1 MANQI
6 EFEKTVAEFQKI
18 EDARDQ
24 LWDRAKVLID
34 SGFEVEAYILILA
47 TWNFAGFRYV
57 MKDFD
62 LREFQKVINL
72 INPIFKKLENTQFE
86 NIDFANNSVAPDIKY
101 IYVQLKKIAKQTG
114 ASKIMALKNSRLFVM
129 WDTEIRKIYEIDNK
143 SEADDYIQFL
153 SKMQKT
159 DMPGTFNAGATLGPV
174 NPVRSKTSKM
184 SADVQA
190 HRTSNGV
197 NETNMARI
205 WNHSTGSTKLTTS
218 KLMTGKHK
226 TITPLKRK
234 VFVGVSG
241 GVDSSVAAALLK
253 KQEFDVTGV
262 FIKIWNPKW
271 GQCEE
276 KDERISAM
284 RVCAVLDIPF
294 REIDLSKEYE
304 KDVVSNMVAEYQVG
318 RTPNPDVLCNRK
330 IKFGRFFDWAI
341 KNGADY
347 IATGHYAK
355 IIVGNTSF

>member
-153 SKMQKT
+153 SKMQKHIK
-159 DMPGTFNAGATLGPV
+159 DI
-174 NPVRSKTSKM
+174 K
-184 SADVQA
+184 
-190 HRTSNGV
+190 
-197 NETNMARI
+197 
-205 WNHSTGSTKLTTS
+205 W
-218 KLMTGKHK
+218 TGK
-226 TITPLKRK
+226 P
-234 VFVGVSG
+234 
-241 GVDSSVAAALLK
+241 
-253 KQEFDVTGV
+253 
-262 FIKIWNPKW
+262 
-271 GQCEE
+271 
-276 KDERISAM
+276 
-284 RVCAVLDIPF
+284 
-294 REIDLSKEYE
+294 
-304 KDVVSNMVAEYQVG
+304 
-318 RTPNPDVLCNRK
+318 
-330 IKFGRFFDWAI
+330 
-341 KNGADY
+341 
-347 IATGHYAK
+347 
-355 IIVGNTSF
+355 TSFAKAIDEYNYVIADRNRRLRKRETLERTGNGQN